1 VVVDY
6 VYRRGHFVVV
16 LAVASQTWDW
26 ADARGCHPEVV
37 REGVSVS
44 VYVDVGVVYGF
55 VVDSAGSL
63 GGFFCLCGALVVVLA
78 ALAFPCFVIGL
89 VRFVFG
95 CLPTALAFPC
105 FVSGLC
111 SGPMVL
117 DTSKGDN
124 SPTEVRNEQTEHN

>member
-44 VYVDVGVVYGF
+44 VYVDVGFVYGF

-63 GGFFCLCGALVVVLA
+63 GGFFACVAPWLFAYGVGLSLLC
-78 ALAFPCFVIGL
+78 
-89 VRFVFG
+89 
-95 CLPTALAFPC
+95 
-105 FVSGLC
+105 
-111 SGPMVL
+111 
-117 DTSKGDN
+117 
-124 SPTEVRNEQTEHN
+124 

>member
-44 VYVDVGVVYGF
+44 VYVDVGVVDGF
-55 VVDSAGSL
+55 VVDSAGAL
-63 GGFFCLCGALVVVLA
+63 AFFCLRGALVVCLRRWPFLA
-78 ALAFPCFVIGL
+78 LLSVY
-89 VRFVFG
+89 
-95 CLPTALAFPC
+95 
-105 FVSGLC
+105 
-111 SGPMVL
+111 
-117 DTSKGDN
+117 
-124 SPTEVRNEQTEHN
+124 